1 MAKSKN
7 KRKPPSK
14 RAKERAALQEK
25 FGNMSFAKMSDLL
38 ESGKVKISD
47 IRKYYTDARSKA
59 VKRVARVMKSDV
71 PFIDAPP
78 DFNKTSQLADSDL
91 LKEAADVNKFLR
103 GETYGATTVP
113 ERRTI
118 KKKAIE
124 TLKKRGYTFINNNN
138 FQDWARFQKWMR
150 SVGISAE
157 YDSDSPTL
165 VNVFKQAQKEKNNS
179 SQRWS
184 ELFDEYRKT
193 RQRKRR
199 GKRKGR

>member
-1 MAKSKN
+1 MAK
-7 KRKPPSK
+7 KPKSA
-14 RAKERAALQEK
+14 RAIERAALQEK

-71 PFIDAPP
+71 PFVDAAP
-78 DFNKTSQLADSDL
+78 DFKKTSQLSDADL
-91 LKEAADVNKFLR
+91 LKEVADVNKFLR
-103 GETYGATTVP
+103 GETFGATTVP
-113 ERRTI
+113 ERREI

-184 ELFDEYRKT
+184 ELFNEYRQT

>member
-1 MAKSKN
+1 MAK
-7 KRKPPSK
+7 KPKSA
-14 RAKERAALQEK
+14 RAIERAALQER

-38 ESGKVKISD
+38 ESGKIKIAD

-71 PFIDAPP
+71 PFIDAAP
-78 DFNKTSQLADSDL
+78 DFKKTSQLSDADL
-91 LKEAADVNKFLR
+91 LKEVSDINKFLR

-113 ERRTI
+113 ERRAI

-124 TLKKRGYTFINNNN
+124 TLKKRGFTFINNTN

-165 VNVFKQAQKEKNNS
+165 VNVFKQAQKEKNQS
-179 SQRWS
+179 AQRWS
-184 ELFDEYRKT
+184 ELFNEYRQT
-193 RQRKRR
+193 RQRKKR
-199 GKRKGR
+199 GKRRGR